1 MNQYQDEFQMQL
13 QEYQLN
19 QDARNQQM
27 KEL

>member
-1 MNQYQDEFQMQL
+1 MNQYQSEFQMQL

>member
-1 MNQYQDEFQMQL
+1 MQQYQNEFQMQL

>member
-1 MNQYQDEFQMQL
+1 MQQYQNEFSMQL